1 MLKLI
6 AGPWG
11 DISEDFHM
19 LLGIFAKSKADA
31 EARSKGK
38 GGGASSGELGKAM
51 GEVRRAMSIEVVQ
64 SQSLCLLER
73 LAQLGPGARAAGDRR
88 KAVQRLEEVRKK
100 QSEAYHIAHKN
111 RGLCRVGRTFIP

>member
-1 MLKLI
+1 MMKLI

-11 DISEDFHM
+11 DIWEDFHH
-19 LLGIFAKSKADA
+19 LLGVFAKARADN

-38 GGGASSGELGKAM
+38 GGGASAGELGKAM
-51 GEVRRAMSIEVVQ
+51 GEVRRAMSVEVVR

-88 KAVQRLEEVRKK
+88 KAVQRLEEVRKR
-100 QSEAYHIAHKN
+100 QAEAYHKAHRN
-111 RGLCRVGRTFIP
+111 RGLCWVGCAFIP